1 MTLVIVERRNKLPRK
16 ISQICKENNLEMY
29 WVGKLF
35 YLSSNNN
42 TNSSRTS
49 VTSFGWIITRA
60 ETADLEFQAYEDTLL
75 IFF

>member
-1 MTLVIVERRNKLPRK
+1 
-16 ISQICKENNLEMY
+16 MY
-29 WVGKLF
+29 WVWKLF

-75 IFF
+75 IFFLKHVDPYLKKKNKTKP